1 MINHKIY
8 QGGNYELK
16 NELHS
21 VPRKQQKD
29 FSRHRE
35 ENWYK
40 VDVITFAAPNLCLHP
55 ISNDDEY
62 KIHLSRLTAIL
73 TIAKA
78 LQIVQKLLFV
88 RGEVKKKELLQT
100 ELFFEFLFLYF
111 IQFALNSNFVNH
123 FFIIVIKYCLI

>member
-21 VPRKQQKD
+21 VPQNQQKD

-40 VDVITFAAPNLCLHP
+40 VDVITCAAPNLHLHSV
-55 ISNDDEY
+55 SNDDEY
-62 KIHLSRLTAIL
+62 KIHLSRFTAIL

-100 ELFFEFLFLYF
+100 VLF
-111 IQFALNSNFVNH
+111 
-123 FFIIVIKYCLI
+123 

>member
-21 VPRKQQKD
+21 VPRNQQKD

-40 VDVITFAAPNLCLHP
+40 VDVITCAAPNLSLHP

-62 KIHLSRLTAIL
+62 KIHLSRLTVIL

-88 RGEVKKKELLQT
+88 RGEVKKKN
-100 ELFFEFLFLYF
+100 FFRQNFFLSFYSF
-111 IQFALNSNFVNH
+111 ILSNS
-123 FFIIVIKYCLI
+123 L